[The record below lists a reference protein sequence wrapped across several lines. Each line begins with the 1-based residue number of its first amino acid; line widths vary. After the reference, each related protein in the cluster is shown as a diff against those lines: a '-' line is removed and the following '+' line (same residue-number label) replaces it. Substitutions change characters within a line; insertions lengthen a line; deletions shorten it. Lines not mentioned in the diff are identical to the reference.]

1 MLRHDQH
8 KKLIGSISDERKFKR
23 GGLCKKTISV
33 VMFIPETGKEER
45 HQLVS
50 YYSVEDAAS
59 GRLHRPGDHPEL
71 RGLVIGPDLLRKE
84 AFRTPPTITM
94 VDGISQYLCVH
105 FPLPF
110 LNVHNPRTLLI
121 LNESS
126 YTKGEVDECKTH
138 HAPERESSFL
148 GLLP

>member
-1 MLRHDQH
+1 
-8 KKLIGSISDERKFKR
+8 
-23 GGLCKKTISV
+23 
-33 VMFIPETGKEER
+33 MFIPETGKEER

-59 GRLHRPGDHPEL
+59 GRLHRPGGHPRL

-84 AFRTPPTITM
+84 AFRTPPTVTI

-110 LNVHNPRTLLI
+110 LDVHNPRTLLI
-121 LNESS
+121 LSEPS
-126 YTKGEVDECKTH
+126 YTKGEVDQCKTH
-138 HAPERESSFL
+138 HAPEGEPSLLGSHHKHPPSVIAPPSSFEQQRPPSS
-148 GLLP
+148 LPSIVPPTSIA